1 LKNVDYFMV
10 IWNIVKPFGIFYGSL
25 VILWSF
31 GVFSP
36 RFGILYKEKSGNPEK
51 TERCLR
57 RKNIK
62 VRMQTGLAVMRAGV
76 CGFEPPTWRDGGRS
90 LGEILLI

>member
-1 LKNVDYFMV
+1 MV

-62 VRMQTGLAVMRAGV
+62 VMRAGV